1 MSTIKH
7 RLRWLP
13 NALTIARLASLP
25 VLLWWCVV
33 ADGPSLAL
41 GIFFGVIAF
50 TDLLDGRLAALLDA
64 RTPLGRVLDP
74 LADRLLMIVGLVGI
88 LMINRFAWPAVVII
102 LVRDLAAMGGF
113 AALARKGVLLEIDFA
128 GKVSSGFNMACV
140 AFGLA
145 ISSSWVDV
153 CFWCAAGL
161 SVLTFMNY
169 AGIAAGR
176 LRALKAEPSEVTSS
190 RT

>member
-1 MSTIKH
+1 MSGIKR

-13 NALTIARLASLP
+13 NAITISRLASLP
-25 VLLWWCVV
+25 VLLWMCAV
-33 ADGPSLAL
+33 ADGPSFPL
-41 GIFFGVIAF
+41 GIFFGVVAF
-50 TDLLDGRLAALLDA
+50 TDLLDGRLATLLDA

-74 LADRLLMIVGLVGI
+74 LADRLLMLVGLVGL
-88 LMINRFAWPAVVII
+88 LMINRFAWPAVVI
-102 LVRDLAAMGGF
+102 LLLRDLGAMAGF
-113 AALARKGVLLEIDFA
+113 AWLSRHGISLQIDFA
-128 GKVSSGFNMACV
+128 GKVSSGFSMGCV

-153 CFWCAAGL
+153 CFWCAVGL
-161 SVLTFMNY
+161 SVLTFANY

-176 LRALKAEPSEVTSS
+176 LRSMKRSSAKAASS

>member
-1 MSTIKH
+1 VSGIKH

-13 NALTIARLASLP
+13 NAITIARLASLP
-25 VLLWWCVV
+25 VLLWWCIV
-33 ADGPSLAL
+33 ADGPSFPL
-41 GIFFGVIAF
+41 GIFFGAIAL

-74 LADRLLMIVGLVGI
+74 LADRLLMVVGLIGI
-88 LMINRFAWPAVVII
+88 LLINRFAWPAVAII
-102 LVRDLAAMGGF
+102 LARDLAAMAGF
-113 AALARKGVLLEIDFA
+113 AFLARKGVLMEIDFA
-128 GKVSSGFNMACV
+128 GKVSSGFNMGCV

-153 CFWCAAGL
+153 CFWCAVGL

-169 AGIAAGR
+169 AGIAVGR
-176 LRALKAEPSEVTSS
+176 LRALNTEPSEVTSS
-190 RT
+190 PT